1 VVREWT
7 GMASQGRVAVVTG
20 ASSGIGEAV
29 ARRLATD
36 GMTVVAV
43 ARRADRL
50 DALARQHP
58 RIVAHPADISKR
70 TDVVTRADRVKQDY
84 GRCDVLVNNAGVPGG
99 AFFGPEDLDELVRT
113 MQVNFMGAA
122 NCMGLF
128 RDLLVASAPSHV
140 VNICSVSGKVG
151 VGPAGYIASKF
162 ALVGF
167 TEALSL
173 AWAHDGIA
181 VTQLNPGFIKTE
193 GFPQQQV
200 TRTGLGRLLRGP
212 DVVAEAVVDVLRRRP
227 VERTVPRWYRAFVV
241 VRHVLPG
248 VFWRLV
254 ARTPRGRGTR
264 D

>member
-1 VVREWT
+1 VTREWT
-7 GMASQGRVAVVTG
+7 GMASQGKVAVVTG
-20 ASSGIGEAV
+20 ASSGIGEAI
-29 ARRLATD
+29 ARRLAAG

-43 ARRADRL
+43 ARRAERL
-50 DALARQHP
+50 DALAQQDP
-58 RIVAHPADISKR
+58 RIVAAPADIGKR
-70 TDVVTRADRVKQDY
+70 TDVAALADRVKQDF

-99 AFFGPEDLDELVRT
+99 AFFGPEDLDDLVRT
-113 MQVNFMGAA
+113 MQVNFVGAA

-128 RDLLVASAPSHV
+128 RDLLLASAPSHV
-140 VNICSVSGKVG
+140 INVCSVSGKVG

-173 AWAHDGIA
+173 AWARDGIT

-193 GFPQQQV
+193 GFPQQQI
-200 TRTGLGRLLRGP
+200 TRSGLGRLLRGP
-212 DVVAEAVVDVLRRRP
+212 EVVADAVVDVLRRRP
-227 VERTVPRWYRAFVV
+227 IERTAPRWYRAFVV